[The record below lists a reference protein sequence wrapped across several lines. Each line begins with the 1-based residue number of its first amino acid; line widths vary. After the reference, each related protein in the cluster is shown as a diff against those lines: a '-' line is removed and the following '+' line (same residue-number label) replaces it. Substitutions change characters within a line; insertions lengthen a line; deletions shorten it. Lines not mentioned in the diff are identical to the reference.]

1 MSNIELKNNSHV
13 KRKGKVPENQ
23 KITSSVEVY
32 KEMIPLV
39 KLAYKHFR
47 KKKKIF
53 QRIEEKMNK
62 IIERCNILIKTMK
75 LGEEIK

>member
-1 MSNIELKNNSHV
+1 MSNIELENNSHM

-47 KKKKIF
+47 RKKYMLENRGKDE
-53 QRIEEKMNK
+53 QNYWKM
-62 IIERCNILIKTMK
+62 
-75 LGEEIK
+75 